1 MARAARRMRE
11 EAKRAPRSGAR
22 SAKPRG
28 TAQPRL
34 GTVSGELREGF
45 VVDVH
50 GAGTVRAELAGGPT
64 LDALCPSHIDPSWL
78 AAAAKVAPIA
88 AVFLPARPSGRYVLF
103 GLFPTRAQSEVRVD
117 VTIRG
122 RQVRVE
128 ADEVSIASR
137 NARLGLDPEGNVSV
151 RGRDVTSHARRVNR
165 IKGGAIRLN

>member
-1 MARAARRMRE
+1 M
-11 EAKRAPRSGAR
+11 
-22 SAKPRG
+22 
-28 TAQPRL
+28 
-34 GTVSGELREGF
+34 
-45 VVDVH
+45 
-50 GAGTVRAELAGGPT
+50 
-64 LDALCPSHIDPSWL
+64 
-78 AAAAKVAPIA
+78 
-88 AVFLPARPSGRYVLF
+88 FLPARPSGRYVLV

-165 IKGGAIRLN
+165 IKGGAIRLNRSASR